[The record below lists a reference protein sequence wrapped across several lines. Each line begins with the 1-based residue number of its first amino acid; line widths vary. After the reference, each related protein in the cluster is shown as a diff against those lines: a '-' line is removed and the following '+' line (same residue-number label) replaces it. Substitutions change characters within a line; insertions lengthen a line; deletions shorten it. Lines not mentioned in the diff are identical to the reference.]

1 MSTKRSAAPA
11 ARPARTAATQLPAAA
26 AGASPVQPRRDTKP
40 AARQRQR
47 EAPAVRRKSIIHAT
61 MRSIAKFGFAGTTI
75 GNICAEAQVS
85 RGLINHHFGT
95 KEELLRQAYKDLCD
109 EWEFQTRDL
118 LLDANR
124 DPEEKL
130 RAMIRVN
137 FGPTLFRQD
146 HLGIWIGFWSVIG
159 KSPALRKLNRELYKQ
174 DRNAYEKAFEDVA
187 RRRGLSVD
195 ARRAAIALSALMDG
209 LWLQWCLDPQGF
221 SPTQAEAACLDL
233 VNGAFH

>member
-1 MSTKRSAAPA
+1 MIKKRSAVPA
-11 ARPARTAATQLPAAA
+11 AKPVRAAGTIKTLAGKTAAKARLRK
-26 AGASPVQPRRDTKP
+26 PRTPEPERHH
-40 AARQRQR
+40 R
-47 EAPAVRRKSIIHAT
+47 EAPDVRRKSIIQAT

-95 KEELLRQAYKDLCD
+95 KEELLRQAYKGLCE

-118 LLDANR
+118 LLEANR

-146 HLGIWIGFWSVIG
+146 HLAIWIGFWSVIG

-187 RRRGLSVD
+187 RQRGRTVN
-195 ARRAAIALSALMDG
+195 ARRAAIALSSLMDG

-221 SPTQAEAACLDL
+221 SPEEAEAACLDL
-233 VNGAFH
+233 VNGSFR